1 MPTLLRLSRSK
12 VIAGYVAFSL
22 AAFALLFYLT
32 FPYDAV
38 EKRLSAEAA
47 SQGLHVTF
55 KGLGPGFLGISASS
69 VQISKK
75 LEPGEDSAPEP
86 IVVRSVAIRP
96 SLFPF
101 GVAFR
106 GTIFG
111 GKMSGAIGWSSD
123 VALRLNLD
131 DLNTGEETVKTLSGL
146 DLSGKVH
153 GRLSLDIPRTAPTPA
168 SKVSEP
174 DLSLAKGTLSLNVD
188 QLVVNGGTMSVPIYG
203 EMTPLDLPK
212 ISAGDVEAKITFQ
225 KGMGTIEKLQAKG
238 TDVELAGSGTVKL
251 SKRLEY
257 SEPNVDLR
265 LKLDS
270 GFTKRLGMVGAGF
283 STLPEDR
290 DNPGFRLAKL
300 TGFLGK
306 PVFNPGR

>member
-1 MPTLLRLSRSK
+1 MPTLLRMSRSR
-12 VIAGYVAFSL
+12 VIAGYVAFSV
-22 AAFALLFYLT
+22 AAFVLLFFLT

-47 SQGLHVTF
+47 SQGLHVSF
-55 KGLGPGFLGISASS
+55 RGLGPGFLGVSASS

-75 LEPGEDSAPEP
+75 VEPGEDSAPEG

-96 SLFPF
+96 SLFPL
-101 GVAFR
+101 GIAFR
-106 GTIFG
+106 GSVLG
-111 GKMSGAIGWSSD
+111 GKMSGAIGMSSA
-123 VALRLNLD
+123 VALRLNLE

-146 DLSGKVH
+146 DLSGKVN
-153 GRLSLDIPRTAPTPA
+153 GRLSLDIPRSAPTPA

-174 DLSLAKGTLSLNVD
+174 DLSQAKGTLSLNVD
-188 QLVVNGGTMSVPIYG
+188 QLVINGGTMSVPIYG
-203 EMTPLDLPK
+203 EMTPLELPR
-212 ISAGDVEAKITFQ
+212 ISAGDIEAKITFQ
-225 KGMGTIEKLQAKG
+225 RGMGTIEKFQTKG
-238 TDVELAGSGTVKL
+238 ADVELAGSGTVKL

-257 SEPNVDLR
+257 SEPNIDLR
-265 LKLDS
+265 LKLDP
-270 GFTKRLGMVGAGF
+270 GFAKRLGIVAAGV

>member
-1 MPTLLRLSRSK
+1 LLG
-12 VIAGYVAFSL
+12 V
-22 AAFALLFYLT
+22 
-32 FPYDAV
+32 
-38 EKRLSAEAA
+38 
-47 SQGLHVTF
+47 
-55 KGLGPGFLGISASS
+55 SASS
-69 VQISKK
+69 VRISKK
-75 LEPGEDSAPEP
+75 LETGEDSAPEP

-101 GVAFR
+101 GLAFR
-106 GTIFG
+106 GRIFG
-111 GKMSGAIGWSSD
+111 GKMSGAMGWSSD
-123 VALRLNLD
+123 VALRLNLE
-131 DLNTGEETVKTLSGL
+131 DLNTADETLKTLSGL

-168 SKVSEP
+168 SKLSEP
-174 DLSLAKGTLSLNVD
+174 DLSQARGMLSLNVE

-203 EMTPLDLPK
+203 EMTPLDLPR
-212 ISAGDVEAKITFQ
+212 ISAGDLEAKITFQ
-225 KGMGTIEKLQAKG
+225 KGTGTIEKLQARG
-238 TDVELAGSGTVKL
+238 ADVELVGSGTVKL

-257 SEPNVDLR
+257 SEPNVDLK

-270 GFTKRLGMVGAGF
+270 GFAKRLGIVAAGV
-283 STLPEDR
+283 SSLPEDK